1 MANNVCARL
10 GSAQPFYTLALSLN
24 RVLQGKVPV
33 FTYPICFD
41 ASPPTIALSDVRSV
55 QTTSTQDGAA
65 DRLTRFNTTLLLEV
79 SDDNGATEDGSYCA
93 EQAQFTLYCTG
104 CGESFEPIVDIGTG
118 AHTFVLADLS
128 AGVHDITLHVED
140 SALNQSPP
148 LEVRWVAGSA
158 YAAVGLR
165 SNVVSPDDGTVTL
178 LSVHGLNQLPA
189 CSNATCTPGK
199 SRGATSVTVQRDQ
212 NDAKAEAEAEACV
225 THSNIGHVKLF
236 EVTVGDELLQ
246 DIAGLVD
253 VSLLPLE
260 ITLGPTLVEF
270 GYLDVAINN
279 ACSLHLQH
287 STGITSV
294 ALRVLVLESPFD
306 KSSAL
311 DSCCGNG
318 VSTPPAC
325 PMCVPSADN
334 SSLKFTPLTKAQLQ
348 HPSTL
353 VEATGSACQR
363 VVECLH
369 ANVEQQPV
377 TATSQ
382 WATFNSGDSAA
393 PFIASAFRSLLN
405 NFTSQQRFARIEL
418 RPAAF
423 LFKPL
428 AAAQS
433 PVSSWTVVLT
443 SSIDGTS
450 TGLSSA
456 DDCDAGWKLAHIITL
471 VVLALLLVSLCV
483 VAIKHRR
490 MLRDGWRFKQIRAD
504 LVRSEVFRRSSS
516 ALHDLHETI
525 PEESR
530 AGSRAPSSPSLSSI
544 SRASSDRSVIH
555 LSFEDTIAEG
565 VARAPPSTS
574 SIGGSSLVD
583 EQPALDDVQQGKR
596 YSFGEALGF
605 GDADANAHADANGV
619 DIHTGPY
626 VVDSEPASE
635 GESLQLDASLTS
647 LGSAVFRA
655 ARKQLDAYHARVSV
669 DSSANNGEA
678 EGGDEHVSTVSPALS
693 DASRG
698 SSRLFSFGRSASQ
711 SSAFRLVSP
720 QRIAT
725 QTSEDGSGNEGSPIK
740 LSTSATRALTPVQSP
755 PTLSPISVA
764 SPKQNEPPVTS
775 PVPLM
780 VTRARPPVQRIES
793 TKSPP
798 SDTSPRAA
806 QDGAPAFALTSS
818 ALRRIQSKSK
828 NTAVQLQQ
836 QPQTI
841 SGTTHEPKR
850 SADAHDQ
857 QSDASAGTRG
867 LPDQALGFILKQPA
881 LSVSASQSTSP
892 HMVAPPS
899 PAISNR
905 SGIVHRP
912 VALTPASSSPSHL
925 SVSLTSPAPNTPPT
939 PKLVQPAKVQ
949 AANTAASQH
958 VPSDDYTSSSE
969 SESDGDVEFL

>member
-393 PFIASAFRSLLN
+393 PF
-405 NFTSQQRFARIEL
+405 
-418 RPAAF
+418 
-423 LFKPL
+423 
-428 AAAQS
+428 
-433 PVSSWTVVLT
+433 
-443 SSIDGTS
+443 
-450 TGLSSA
+450 
-456 DDCDAGWKLAHIITL
+456 
-471 VVLALLLVSLCV
+471 
-483 VAIKHRR
+483 
-490 MLRDGWRFKQIRAD
+490 
-504 LVRSEVFRRSSS
+504 
-516 ALHDLHETI
+516 
-525 PEESR
+525 
-530 AGSRAPSSPSLSSI
+530 
-544 SRASSDRSVIH
+544 
-555 LSFEDTIAEG
+555 
-565 VARAPPSTS
+565 
-574 SIGGSSLVD
+574 
-583 EQPALDDVQQGKR
+583 
-596 YSFGEALGF
+596 
-605 GDADANAHADANGV
+605 
-619 DIHTGPY
+619 
-626 VVDSEPASE
+626 
-635 GESLQLDASLTS
+635 
-647 LGSAVFRA
+647 
-655 ARKQLDAYHARVSV
+655 
-669 DSSANNGEA
+669 
-678 EGGDEHVSTVSPALS
+678 
-693 DASRG
+693 
-698 SSRLFSFGRSASQ
+698 
-711 SSAFRLVSP
+711 
-720 QRIAT
+720 
-725 QTSEDGSGNEGSPIK
+725 
-740 LSTSATRALTPVQSP
+740 
-755 PTLSPISVA
+755 
-764 SPKQNEPPVTS
+764 
-775 PVPLM
+775 
-780 VTRARPPVQRIES
+780 
-793 TKSPP
+793 
-798 SDTSPRAA
+798 
-806 QDGAPAFALTSS
+806 
-818 ALRRIQSKSK
+818 
-828 NTAVQLQQ
+828 
-836 QPQTI
+836 
-841 SGTTHEPKR
+841 

-867 LPDQALGFILKQPA
+867 LPDQALGFILKQPT
-881 LSVSASQSTSP
+881 LSVSAPQSTSP